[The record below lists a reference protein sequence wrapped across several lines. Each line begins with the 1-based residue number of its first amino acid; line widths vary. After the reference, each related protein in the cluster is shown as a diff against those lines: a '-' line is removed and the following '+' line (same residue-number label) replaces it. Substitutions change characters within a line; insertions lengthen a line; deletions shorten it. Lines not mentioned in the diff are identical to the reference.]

1 MTSPKLAIYACGGAG
16 SNLSQHVIQIPNRE
30 GFVEVERSI
39 IDTSDSNITLNIG
52 KEKIGH
58 TFVQGVTGMGQNRK
72 LANDAIRNHIDSHLN
87 QNKPGTFNIVL
98 FSLAGGTGSTAGPLI
113 ANELLKRGLPTIC
126 FVIASTE
133 GGRETTNTLNT
144 LKTLQ
149 NLSRVNKCPLII
161 SYYQNGSEMTPT
173 TTEFRCIG
181 GKTKVNTKIA
191 ADIQHIALLCS
202 EHHVGLDREDIKNW
216 AFYNTVSTAA
226 PSLIELFIASGDD
239 EYSELDLNT
248 ASSASLLVEQD
259 DVVPDLTQP
268 YAVKG
273 HYRES
278 VHGESRMPVV
288 HYMTSAAFIPDI
300 VKNIKLTDDMYKE
313 AEAALAAPVTTG
325 LETDLDDDDD
335 VMVF

>member
-1 MTSPKLAIYACGGAG
+1 MTTPKLSIYACGGAG
-16 SNLSQHVIQIPNRE
+16 SNLAQHVIQIPNRE

-39 IDTSDSNITLNIG
+39 IDTSDANITLNIE
-52 KEKIGH
+52 KENIGH
-58 TFVQGVTGMGQNRK
+58 TFVQGVTGMGQNRRH
-72 LANDAIRNHIDSHLN
+72 ANEAIRNHIDSHLN

-161 SYYQNGSEMTPT
+161 SYYQNGSEMTPSNT
-173 TTEFRCIG
+173 DLRCIG

-191 ADIQHIALLCS
+191 ADIQRVALMCS

-216 AFYNTVSTAA
+216 AFFNTVSTAT
-226 PSLIELFIASGDD
+226 PCLTELFITEGDQ
-239 EYSELDLNT
+239 EYHELDLKT
-248 ASSASLLVEQD
+248 TSSASLLVAQD
-259 DVVPDLTQP
+259 DVVPDLCQP

-273 HYRES
+273 HYRDS
-278 VHGESRMPVV
+278 VHGEKQLPII
-288 HYMTSAAFIPDI
+288 HYMTSSAFIPDI
-300 VKNIKLTDDMYKE
+300 VSGIQTTDNMYKE
-313 AEAALAAPVTTG
+313 AEVKLAAVTATG
-325 LETDLDDDDD
+325 LETDLGDDDDP
-335 VMVF
+335 MVF